1 MMVIYLPVK
10 FEFNWTNRFQV
21 KSPEP
26 KILTDKR
33 TKKTDNQTDG
43 ITPILKGT

>member
-10 FEFNWTNRFQV
+10 FEFDWTNRFQDRV
-21 KSPEP
+21 RKRIFSRTNRE
-26 KILTDKR
+26 KTDKR
-33 TKKTDNQTDG
+33 THG